1 MGVKVRTVNGA
12 KELQVQDVPWT
23 PELSERFAAEGCTGL
38 LVGSPGGP
46 AVPDLGFV
54 RDLPGL
60 TRVRLLRG
68 VADCS
73 AVADVPALEELA
85 LATDYHGPLA
95 LAGLTRLRVLGMP
108 FLPAVADLAKLRELR
123 ELTVWDWPKT
133 EPSLEVLGD
142 KPSLE
147 FLRLELKRTTT
158 LTLAGLAAPKLRTL
172 WLYDGKVTFAGEFPD
187 LEIVQLNSTKV
198 ASLDFVRTLPRLQE
212 LDLQNGGEVESLAPL
227 RGHPALRTVAFG
239 GRTTFRDGD
248 LSPLRELPVVENV
261 SFERGAPHYNLK
273 PAEVRK

>member
-1 MGVKVRTVNGA
+1 MKVRTVNGA

-23 PELSERFAAEGCTGL
+23 PDLSERFAADGCTGL

-68 VADCS
+68 VTDCS
-73 AVADVPALEELA
+73 AVADVPGLEELT
-85 LATDYHGPLA
+85 LASDYRGPLA
-95 LAGLTRLRVLGMP
+95 LAGLRQLRVLGMP
-108 FLPAVADLAKLRELR
+108 FLPAVGGLAKLAELR

-133 EPSLEVLGD
+133 EPSLQMLGD

-172 WLYDGKVTFAGEFPD
+172 WLHDGKVTFASEFPE
-187 LEIVQLNSTKV
+187 LETVRLNSTKV
-198 ASLDFVRTLPRLQE
+198 ASLDFVRALPRLRE
-212 LDLQNGGEVESLAPL
+212 LVLENAGEVESVAPL
-227 RGHPALRTVAFG
+227 RGHPALRTVAFA

-248 LSPLRELPVVENV
+248 LGALRELPAVDNV
-261 SFERGAPHYNLK
+261 ALERGAPHYNLK

>member
-12 KELQVQDVPWT
+12 KELQVEDVPWA
-23 PELSERFAAEGCTGL
+23 PELGERFAAEGCTGL

-46 AVPDLGFV
+46 VVPDLGFV

-73 AVADVPALEELA
+73 AVADVPGLEELT
-85 LATDYHGPLA
+85 LASNYRGPLA

-108 FLPAVADLAKLRELR
+108 FLPAVADLAGLGELR

-147 FLRLELKRTTT
+147 FLRLELKRTTA
-158 LTLAGLAAPKLRTL
+158 LTLAGFAAPRLRTL
-172 WLYDGKVTFAGEFPD
+172 WLYDGRVTFAGAFPE
-187 LEIVQLNSTKV
+187 LEVVRLHSAKV
-198 ASLDFVRTLPRLQE
+198 ASLDFVRTLPRLRE
-212 LDLQNGGEVESLAPL
+212 LFLENAGEVESLAPL
-227 RGHPALRTVAFG
+227 RGHRRLRTVAFG
-239 GRTTFRDGD
+239 GRTTVRDGD
-248 LSPLRELPVVENV
+248 LGPLRELPVVENV
-261 SFERGAPHYNLK
+261 SFERGAPHYNLR
-273 PAEVRK
+273 PAEVRM